1 MMIKNYDESG
11 EITHNSNWPDIPDYP
26 YRTFTTGCSE
36 SGKTNVTKLNKTS
49 AVRYWQSHSNQTISY
64 LSTGEKK

>member
-36 SGKTNVTKLNKTS
+36 SDKTNVAKLQQPDIDKVIQIKVS
-49 AVRYWQSHSNQTISY
+49 ATYQRERKSRD
-64 LSTGEKK
+64 

>member
-49 AVRYWQSHSNQTISY
+49 TVRY
-64 LSTGEKK
+64 